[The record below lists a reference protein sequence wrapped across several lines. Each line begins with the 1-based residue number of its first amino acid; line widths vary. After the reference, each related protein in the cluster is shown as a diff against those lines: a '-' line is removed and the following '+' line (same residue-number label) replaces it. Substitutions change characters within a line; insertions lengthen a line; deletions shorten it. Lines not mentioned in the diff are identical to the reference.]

1 MSYAQGIS
9 VKQETLDLRA
19 CFGFQSQIP
28 ENLSNSGLLRD
39 SGVGF
44 GHTLFITFRVETCAL
59 RALSLPFS
67 GVASVGVWMG
77 FLPSRILK
85 AFVWDVH
92 PSFIM

>member
-19 CFGFQSQIP
+19 CFGFQTCV
-28 ENLSNSGLLRD
+28 SNSGLLWD

-44 GHTLFITFRVETCAL
+44 GHAAFITFRVETCAL

-85 AFVWDVH
+85 AFVWDIH